1 MPDRF
6 DHVTIA
12 PADFE
17 ASLRFY
23 RDILGWQVIEDRMA
37 NGTGRVTHL
46 SSGAM
51 RIVLIGAKSPV
62 GQAAADAASGAHAPV
77 LHLDIHDAEARF
89 ARIPAG
95 AHVVSAPASN
105 HAGQRCFTLRDP
117 DGNLLT
123 FVELRQRTPRA

>member
-12 PADFE
+12 PADFD

-23 RDILGWQVIEDRMA
+23 RDVLGWQVIEDRTA
-37 NGTGRVTHL
+37 NGGGRSMLL
-46 SSGAM
+46 SSGAI
-51 RIVLIGAKSPV
+51 RIALIGAKLPP
-62 GQAAADAASGAHAPV
+62 GQVAPAAAASAHAPV
-77 LHLDIHDAEARF
+77 LHLDIHDADARF

-95 AHVVSAPASN
+95 PHVVSAPASN

-123 FVELRQRTPRA
+123 FVELRQRAQR

>member
-6 DHVTIA
+6 DHATIA

-23 RDILGWQVIEDRMA
+23 RDILGWQVIEDRTV
-37 NGTGRVTHL
+37 NGGTRNAQL

-51 RIVLIGAKSPV
+51 RIALIGAKPTGGPSAPV
-62 GQAAADAASGAHAPV
+62 ASNAHAPV
-77 LHLDIHDAEARF
+77 LHLDIHDADARF

-95 AHVVSAPASN
+95 EHVVSAPASN
-105 HAGQRCFTLRDP
+105 HAGQRSFTLRDP

-123 FVELRQRTPRA
+123 FVELRQRAQR